1 MPPVGSVKYNV
12 PLEVSGPTGATAA
25 TRYAG
30 GTTSGAPASGTFLKG
45 DFVIAQDGSIYIC
58 TTAGSPG
65 TWASVASGSGIPV
78 TIIDAKGDLIVGSAA
93 DTAARLAVGTDTHV
107 LTADSAATNGV
118 KWAAAGSGSVATD
131 AIWDAAG
138 DLAVGTGANTAAKLS
153 LGTTGKVLV
162 SDGSTAVWDYPPG
175 YYFDYAET
183 TSTTTVTATSAA
195 TAQTHL
201 SGNAV
206 TYDGSTVVVIEFF
219 AYAISLD
226 SDATMVIN
234 LYDGS
239 TDLGRLGAWNSTAS
253 GTTTGT
259 IVTAVAVG
267 RRLTP
272 SAAAHTYSIRIWK
285 TGGTG
290 SIIAGAGGTDTV
302 LPNWLRIT
310 RA

>member
-1 MPPVGSVKYNV
+1 MPPVGSVKYHV
-12 PLEVSGPTGATAA
+12 PLEVEGPTGATAA

-30 GTTSGAPASGTFLKG
+30 GTASGAPASGTFLKG

-162 SDGSTAVWDYPPG
+162 SNGSTAVWDYPPG
-175 YYFDYAET
+175 YEFDYAEI
-183 TSTTTVTATSAA
+183 TSPVTVSATSFASP
-195 TAQTHL
+195 TTCITGG
-201 SGNAV
+201 SV
-206 TYDGSTVVVIEFF
+206 SYDGSTEIIIE
-219 AYAISLD
+219 AYTPLLAPAADDFIQIGLF
-226 SDATMVIN
+226 
-234 LYDGS
+234 DGS
-239 TDLGRLGAWNSTAS
+239 TQIGIILESSAVASGATTATINATGFGRRLYTPSNGSHQFLLRGIRGSANGTFYGEA
-253 GTTTGT
+253 GTTTT
-259 IVTAVAVG
+259 REPA
-267 RRLTP
+267 
-272 SAAAHTYSIRIWK
+272 Y
-285 TGGTG
+285 
-290 SIIAGAGGTDTV
+290 
-302 LPNWLRIT
+302 LRIT
-310 RA
+310 KA